1 MEQIIKQALSKQNKT
16 IAQNTLSRLTYL
28 QINSKAPDFD
38 TIDATGTAIKLS
50 SLTGKMVYL
59 NFWSVNSI
67 SSMEELLAI
76 KKLNEK
82 YNGIISFVSVCSD
95 EDSDAAKSFVK
106 KNKLAWN
113 MVYDKDKKVANIY
126 TIKVVPAFFLI
137 DKDGF
142 LIKSPAESPS
152 QNIEDTFRDM
162 SQKKE
167 KKGKVGE
174 KD

>member
-1 MEQIIKQALSKQNKT
+1 
-16 IAQNTLSRLTYL
+16 
-28 QINSKAPDFD
+28 
-38 TIDATGTAIKLS
+38 
-50 SLTGKMVYL
+50 
-59 NFWSVNSI
+59 
-67 SSMEELLAI
+67 
-76 KKLNEK
+76 
-82 YNGIISFVSVCSD
+82 
-95 EDSDAAKSFVK
+95 
-106 KNKLAWN
+106 